1 MDVPNNVPRV
11 RIPRASESPARHMSA
26 HMLRAV
32 FRASHRFNSRA
43 VGTVSQRQFSDG
55 AVLTSALS
63 VLFHRTD
70 LTAALSVSFH
80 RTDFTAALSVSFHR
94 TDFAAASLRRAVLPH
109 RFSDG
114 ANLTAA
120 LSALFHRAAACAT
133 PFWQQPLLPFPRLF
147 LCQVRKSRT
156 VLPERPNVRKRRACL
171 L

>member
-1 MDVPNNVPRV
+1 MY
-11 RIPRASESPARHMSA
+11 RASESPARHTSA

-32 FRASHRFNSRA
+32 FRASHRFNIRA

-55 AVLTSALS
+55 AVLTS
-63 VLFHRTD
+63 
-70 LTAALSVSFH
+70 
-80 RTDFTAALSVSFHR
+80 ALSVSFHR

-114 ANLTAA
+114 ASLTAAPPALFHRTDFAAALLRRAVLPHGFSDGANLTAA
-120 LSALFHRAAACAT
+120 LSALFHRAAACTT

>member
-1 MDVPNNVPRV
+1 MIISQQKGKVNPWTSQ
-11 RIPRASESPARHMSA
+11 IMYRASESPARHTSA
-26 HMLRAV
+26 HMLRAA
-32 FRASHRFNSRA
+32 FRAVAPTFGLCSFNSRA
-43 VGTVSQRQFSDG
+43 VGTVSQRQFSNG

-63 VLFHRTD
+63 VL
-70 LTAALSVSFH
+70 FH

-94 TDFAAASLRRAVLPH
+94 TDFAAAPLRRAVLPH

-120 LSALFHRAAACAT
+120 LSALFHRAAACTT

>member
-1 MDVPNNVPRV
+1 MIISQQKGKVNPWTSQ
-11 RIPRASESPARHMSA
+11 IMYRASESPARHTSA
-26 HMLRAV
+26 HMLRAA

-70 LTAALSVSFH
+70 
-80 RTDFTAALSVSFHR
+80 FTAALSVSFHR
-94 TDFAAASLRRAVLPH
+94 TDFVAASLRRAVLPH
-109 RFSDG
+109 GFSDG
-114 ANLTAA
+114 A
-120 LSALFHRAAACAT
+120 SFDSRDAACAT

>member
-1 MDVPNNVPRV
+1 MIISQQKGKVNPWTSQ
-11 RIPRASESPARHMSA
+11 IMYRASESPARHTSA
-26 HMLRAV
+26 HMLRAA
-32 FRASHRFNSRA
+32 FRAPHRFNSRA

-70 LTAALSVSFH
+70 
-80 RTDFTAALSVSFHR
+80 FTAALSVSFHR
-94 TDFAAASLRRAVLPH
+94 TDFAAAPLRRAVLPH

-120 LSALFHRAAACAT
+120 LSALFHRDAACTT

>member
-1 MDVPNNVPRV
+1 MIISQQKGKVNPWTSQ
-11 RIPRASESPARHMSA
+11 IMYRASESPARHTSA
-26 HMLRAV
+26 HMLRAA

-43 VGTVSQRQFSDG
+43 VGTVSQRRFSDG

-70 LTAALSVSFH
+70 
-80 RTDFTAALSVSFHR
+80 FTAALSVSFRR
-94 TDFAAASLRRAVLPH
+94 TDFAAVLPH
-109 RFSDG
+109 GFSDG
-114 ANLTAA
+114 ASLTAA
-120 LSALFHRAAACAT
+120 LSALFHRAAACTT